1 MRRVHNKE
9 RFENTILLT
18 YVILLHII
26 IAKEGAIMIEE
37 RSIPLYIVLTIITCG
52 IFGFVWLAMLTNDL
66 NQIAGEQMPTS
77 GGLTV
82 LLVIITCGI
91 YGLYWAYKCGEKID
105 RYKQSIG
112 VPSSNSG
119 ILYLILYFLFQII
132 TYALIQDEINKIV
145 RRANGRY

>member
-1 MRRVHNKE
+1 MV
-9 RFENTILLT
+9 
-18 YVILLHII
+18 
-26 IAKEGAIMIEE
+26 EE

-66 NQIAGEQMPTS
+66 NQITGEQMPTS